1 MQSLDVTRRRR
12 NVLHIACSEGHLE
25 LVKQLALAKKESI
38 SVQVNV
44 ILPESASGKLFTYV
58 QKF

>member
-25 LVKQLALAKKESI
+25 LVRQLASAKKETI
-38 SVQVNV
+38 SVQVNAYPH
-44 ILPESASGKLFTYV
+44 IGAARKLFTNV
-58 QKF
+58 